1 MAWYATYT
9 NGVGNHTQSALLV
22 TWKIE
27 EDERVENGL
36 PKANAYA
43 DEKATEHTLGTIIFD
58 RLELEK
64 FCPNED
70 GEVSFLRSGFQKW
83 GEPIA
88 IKELRPWNEL
98 DRDIF

>member
-1 MAWYATYT
+1 M
-9 NGVGNHTQSALLV
+9 VD
-22 TWKIE
+22 WKNK

-36 PKANAYA
+36 QNANAYA

-64 FCPNED
+64 FCPYED